1 MKIKFMAVMMTAFA
15 WVFSACGSKDSEAKQ
30 LVLYY
35 SQTGSTKTVA
45 EEINPEDIGYGH
57 RSHRTGE
64 SIYGNVR

>member
-1 MKIKFMAVMMTAFA
+1 MKIKFMAVMIAAFA
-15 WVFSACGSKDSEAKQ
+15 WVFSACGSKDSDAKQ

-45 EEINPEDIGYGH
+45 EEIQKVLDTD

-64 SIYGNVR
+64 SIYGNLR